1 MNAFKTLRLP
11 LFSALLA
18 GMFASAFLSAS
29 AGAHDKD
36 KSRWNQKYE
45 NEVYIFGRE
54 PIPFLKNNVGLLP
67 KGRAL
72 DLAMGE
78 GRNGVYLATQGF
90 EVVGIDISEKGL
102 QKAHRLAKANGTTIE
117 TRVADLESIQLEK
130 GVYDVALCAYY
141 MQRDLFAQ
149 MKDSLKSG
157 GMVVVETYNTDY
169 LKYRSSFRREWALEE
184 NELLEIFK
192 DYKIIRYQI
201 YDDGEEAYSS
211 IIAQKP

>member
-1 MNAFKTLRLP
+1 MNVFKTLTKSFL
-11 LFSALLA
+11 LALLTGA
-18 GMFASAFLSAS
+18 VATAFFTAS

-45 NEVYIFGRE
+45 NEVYIFGKE
-54 PIPFLKNNVGLLP
+54 PIPFLKNNVDILP

-90 EVVGIDISEKGL
+90 EVVGIDISEQGL
-102 QKAHRLAKANGTTIE
+102 QKAHRLAAANGTTIE

-130 GVYDVALCAYY
+130 GAYDVVLCAYY
-141 MQRDLFAQ
+141 MQRDLFPQ
-149 MKDSLKSG
+149 MKDALKSG

-169 LKYRSSFRREWALEE
+169 LKYQPSFRRQWALEE

-192 DYKIIRYQI
+192 DYKIILYRV